1 MMAAGHN
8 NTTIAAHLTLAPKT
22 VRNHISK
29 IMTKLHL
36 QIGFRRLSERV
47 RSIEIAV
54 RPRPGL
60 ARRPPSLPGISVPRG
75 QAAQSR

>member
-1 MMAAGHN
+1 MMAAGRN
-8 NTTIAAHLTLAPKT
+8 NTTIAAHLPLAPKT

-47 RSIEIAV
+47 RL
-54 RPRPGL
+54 G
-60 ARRPPSLPGISVPRG
+60 
-75 QAAQSR
+75 